1 MEAPRRTRS
10 DDDPPVRRAA
20 LALALAVVACAGASF
35 AAATTPVTDGAR
47 APNVLLVITDDQ
59 PWDTMPMVAG
69 PPAMP
74 WLEARVRDRG
84 DRWVRFTNAFVN
96 VPMCCPSR
104 ASILT
109 GRYAHHTGVET
120 NADGARLDASAT
132 LATWLDD
139 AGYQTALIGKYLNGY
154 PWARTPFVPDG
165 WDRFLAKRNIGLAT
179 TYERFPFVDQGVPLT
194 AGPSP
199 QGYATDLLGEEAL
212 AFIRGASH
220 ELPWF
225 LVFAPTAPHEPW
237 LAAPG
242 DEGTFAGASIAAPSL
257 EELNDVSGAPAWIR
271 ELPAVDGRAAAMLDE
286 QRRRMLE
293 TLGAVDRA
301 VEDLVAEIDAR
312 GELDDTLIVFMTDN
326 GYSFGAHR
334 WVGKR
339 CQYDAC
345 TRTPLVVR
353 FPWATGGGDAVNVPV
368 SGVDV
373 APTILELVADHV
385 DVPSA
390 PVDGRSF
397 RPWLEGG
404 EVVDASRPG
413 VLVEWA
419 GDDEVPAWTAV
430 RTDGYAYVEHADG
443 TIELYDLEGALGPAD
458 PQEVRN
464 QAGDRRYAAVRA
476 ELAGLLRGL
485 ESALPRPT

>member
-1 MEAPRRTRS
+1 MRTEAA
-10 DDDPPVRRAA
+10 PPVRRAA
-20 LALALAVVACAGASF
+20 LALAVALVACVGASF
-35 AAATTPVTDGAR
+35 AAATTQQAHGPP

-59 PWDTMPMVAG
+59 PWDTMPMMTG

-109 GRYAHHTGVET
+109 GRYARHTGVET
-120 NADGARLDASAT
+120 NADGARFDASAT
-132 LATWLDD
+132 LATWLDE

-154 PWARTPFVPDG
+154 PWGRTPFVPDG

-194 AGPSP
+194 AGPSA
-199 QGYATDLLGEEAL
+199 QGYATSFLADEAL
-212 AFIRGASH
+212 AFLRGASH
-220 ELPWF
+220 EMPWF

-237 LAAPG
+237 LPAPG
-242 DEGTFAGASIAAPSL
+242 DGGRFADAPIATPSL

-271 ELPAVDGRAAAMLDE
+271 GLPPVDRSAAATLDE

-293 TLGAVDRA
+293 TLAGVDRA
-301 VEDLVAEIDAR
+301 FEDLVAEIDAR

-339 CQYDAC
+339 CQYDEC
-345 TRTPLVVR
+345 IRTPLAVR
-353 FPWATGGGDAVNVPV
+353 FPWASAGGTSVSAPV
-368 SGVDV
+368 SAVDI
-373 APTILELVADHV
+373 APTILDLVADAAA
-385 DVPSA
+385 VPIV
-390 PVDGRSF
+390 PLDGRSF
-397 RPWLEGG
+397 RRWLEGAG
-404 EVVDASRPG
+404 VVDAARSG
-413 VLVEWA
+413 VLVEWV
-419 GDDEVPAWTAV
+419 GDDEVPAWSAV

-443 TIELYDLEGALGPAD
+443 TTELYDVEGTLGPAD
-458 PQEVRN
+458 PEEVRDH
-464 QAGDRRYAAVRA
+464 AGDRRYARVQD
-476 ELAGLLRGL
+476 ELARLLEGLA
-485 ESALPRPT
+485 SALPRPAGTRR